1 MQNFQVAAT
10 AVVVALTTVLLTA
23 CGPDESSSAS
33 VGQSNAAT
41 SSVTPAATPSAPQT
55 NLAATPPAWGAS
67 AALAGAATPGTSAA
81 SDSAVQSVEASL
93 AGDSQQVT
101 PVLRYAPGDSDQS
114 GHSN

>member
-1 MQNFQVAAT
+1 MRNFQVAAT

-41 SSVTPAATPSAPQT
+41 SSVTPSAPQT

-67 AALAGAATPGTSAA
+67 AALAGAATPRTTAA

>member
-1 MQNFQVAAT
+1 MRNFQVAAT

-23 CGPDESSSAS
+23 CGPDDSTPAS
-33 VGQSNAAT
+33 VDQSNAAT
-41 SSVTPAATPSAPQT
+41 STATPAATPSAHET
-55 NLAATPPAWGAS
+55 NLAVTPPAWGAS